1 MAFSRHATSG
11 SGASNRTSTG
21 RARFVWSSVSDWRNW
36 RLPVKLAAVLAVPV
50 LVAVVAGALQIRS
63 YVESANSYAGTQ
75 QLVLLRETVAPL
87 VTDLQEERTVAAR
100 RVDGRGPD
108 ASEYRSFIRQTDGTV
123 SEVRSIRQA
132 TRGLGDI
139 SSSRYLDVDEQ
150 LGGLP
155 ALRDQIARGETDVA
169 TGVTAYSTLVDAL
182 QDFDQALVS
191 QIGTP
196 ELSGTANALHQ
207 ADAAREQIA
216 RQEALILSGI
226 ARGRLLGAELRALEE
241 SDIRLQDELRDF
253 QAIATPEQ
261 RTRWER
267 GVTGVQVAA
276 RQSLVGFAL
285 TPGSEDTA
293 LPMGAEE
300 WLTMSNATDRL
311 VESVRVQFADELSA
325 TANRLQGDTSDKAGL
340 VSVLLLVSMLSAVL
354 IGFVVGR
361 YLLRSLNTLRTAALD
376 VADRRLPEMVQS
388 FRADTTPEIDLEPVP
403 VQTREEFGELARA
416 FDAVY
421 LQAVRSASE
430 QAGMRGN
437 MRNIFVNMSR
447 RSQTLVERQL
457 KLMEELERNQQD
469 PEQLASLFKLDHLAT
484 RMRRNNENL
493 MVLSGTEVARRFNRP
508 APLADVLRAGA
519 SEIEQYQRVLVQST
533 PPVELVG
540 YAASDLV
547 RLVAE
552 LLDNATAFSPPHTK
566 VVVAARELRGGGVM
580 VEVVDQGIGMTDEEL
595 AQANAKLTA
604 TFDVEIPVS
613 RQMGLFVVGRLADR
627 HGIVVQLSSGGD
639 DREGLRTTVR
649 VPGHLV
655 RKAPGAVPEPGVP
668 EPGAPAPRSPQNGDR
683 PINGEHVLNG
693 QQVARQPVSHRR
705 PEPEPVSQWQ
715 PESEPVGSEPVGT
728 ASVGSA
734 PVGTASVESEPVESE
749 DGWSSFRGQTFAD
762 DELPATSSWFGDVE
776 LESEPEP
783 EPEPEP
789 APVRAAPALPSSW
802 FQQKRPVSA
811 EKTVVTT
818 PVTAAPPPP
827 APPRQ
832 PAIQPRREPLAAP
845 LLPSVAPRHSRE
857 VDSAVVPEPPVETP
871 ITSPAG
877 LPKRTPRSNLMP
889 SLAERPAQNVPENT
903 RSVHR
908 SAERTR
914 GFLSSFQAGT
924 SRPSVQKS
932 DDDRDESS

>member
-1 MAFSRHATSG
+1 
-11 SGASNRTSTG
+11 
-21 RARFVWSSVSDWRNW
+21 VWSSVSDWRNW

-50 LVAVVAGALQIRS
+50 LVAVVAGVLQIRS

-87 VTDLQEERTVAAR
+87 ITDLQEERTVAAR
-100 RVDGRGPD
+100 RVDGRGPE
-108 ASEYRSFIRQTDGTV
+108 ASEYRSFTRQTDGTV

-132 TRGLGDI
+132 TRGLSDI
-139 SSSRYLDVDEQ
+139 STSRFRDVDEQ

-155 ALRDQIARGETDVA
+155 ALRDQISRGETDVA
-169 TGVTAYSTLVDAL
+169 TGVTAYTILVDAL

-191 QIGTP
+191 QIGAP
-196 ELSGTANALHQ
+196 ELAGTANALHQ
-207 ADAAREQIA
+207 VDAAREQIA

-226 ARGRLLGAELRALEE
+226 SRGRLLGAELRALEE

-267 GVTGVQVAA
+267 AVTGVQVAA
-276 RQSLVGFAL
+276 RQSLVEFAL

-300 WLTMSNATDRL
+300 WLTMSNASDRL
-311 VESVRVQFADELSA
+311 VESVRAQFADQLSA
-325 TANRLQGDTSDKAGL
+325 TADRLQDDTSDKAGL
-340 VSVLLLVSMLSAVL
+340 VSVLLLASMLSAAL

-421 LQAVRSASE
+421 LQAVRSAAE

-519 SEIEQYQRVLVQST
+519 SEIEQYQRVLVRST

-566 VVVAARELRGGGVM
+566 VVVAARELRGGGVV

-595 AQANAKLTA
+595 ARANAKLDA

-627 HGIVVQLSSGGD
+627 HGIVVELSSGGD

-649 VPGHLV
+649 IPGHLV
-655 RKAPGAVPEPGVP
+655 RKAPGAVPEPSVP
-668 EPGAPAPRSPQNGDR
+668 EPATPAPRSPHDGDR
-683 PINGEHVLNG
+683 PVNGEHVLNG
-693 QQVARQPVSHRR
+693 HQVSTRQPVSHRKPEPEPVAQWR
-705 PEPEPVSQWQ
+705 PEPEP
-715 PESEPVGSEPVGT
+715 EPVGG
-728 ASVGSA
+728 
-734 PVGTASVESEPVESE
+734 E
-749 DGWSSFRGQTFAD
+749 DGWSSFRGQSFD
-762 DELPATSSWFGDVE
+762 DEEMPATSSWFGDADLV
-776 LESEPEP
+776 EP

-789 APVRAAPALPSSW
+789 APVRSAPLQPSSW
-802 FQQKRPVSA
+802 FQQKRPVDGG
-811 EKTVVTT
+811 KTVVTP
-818 PVTAAPPPP
+818 PVIPPSAPP
-827 APPRQ
+827 Q
-832 PAIQPRREPLAAP
+832 PTIQPRREPPVAP
-845 LLPSVAPRHSRE
+845 LLPAVTPRHGGE
-857 VDSAVVPEPPVETP
+857 AESAPMPPPLVETP
-871 ITSPAG
+871 VTSAAG
-877 LPKRTPRSNLMP
+877 LPKRQPRSNLMP
-889 SLAERPAQNVPENT
+889 SLAERPAQHAPENT
-903 RSVHR
+903 RPVHR

-924 SRPSVQKS
+924 SRHSVQKS